1 MRRITFLCLVVALC
15 PALLWAGPIYGTI
28 FYNDG
33 ALRGASIS
41 IACAGGPPIPGST
54 LDDGSYRIAVPREGR
69 CTFTVTSPSFQ
80 GAASADVVSLPNAAE
95 YNFAVVQRG
104 GGGYELRRR

>member
-1 MRRITFLCLVVALC
+1 MRRVIFCLVVVLS

-28 FYNDG
+28 FYNGG

-41 IACAGGPPIPGST
+41 IACPGGADVPGST
-54 LDDGSYRIAVPREGR
+54 LDDGSYRVVVPREGR
-69 CTFTVTSPSFQ
+69 CTLTVRSPSFQ
-80 GAASADVVSLPNAAE
+80 GAASADVVSIPNATE
-95 YNFAVVQRG
+95 YNFDVVQR

>member
-1 MRRITFLCLVVALC
+1 MRWVILCLLVVLC

-28 FYNDG
+28 FFNGG

-41 IACAGGPPIPGST
+41 IACPGGADVPGST
-54 LDDGSYRIAVPREGR
+54 LDDGSYRVVVPREGR
-69 CTFTVTSPSFQ
+69 CTLTVRN
-80 GAASADVVSLPNAAE
+80 ASWVASGDVVSIPNAAE
-95 YNFAVVQRG
+95 YNFDVVQK